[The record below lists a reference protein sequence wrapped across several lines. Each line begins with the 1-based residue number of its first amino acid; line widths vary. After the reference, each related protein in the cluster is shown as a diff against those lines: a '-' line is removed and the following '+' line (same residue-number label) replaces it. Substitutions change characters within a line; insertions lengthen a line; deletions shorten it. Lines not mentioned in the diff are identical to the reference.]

1 MNPNTGKVHRESNRG
16 TQHYLVCGWRGIDYK
31 LTGRFAYYGP
41 SIVAEYTDE
50 SGTHVNWSD
59 EDGNWYKGPPPAQNI
74 WTETID
80 WRA

>member
-50 SGTHVNWSD
+50 SGAHVDWSD

-80 WRA
+80 WKV